1 MLEALREGVCEA
13 APGVEI
19 VAELTS
25 VEQGL
30 AYRAAHAEPDLYLSD
45 IELSDG
51 RSFEIFRAGS
61 PAPVIFCTAY
71 DAYAL
76 EAFSAYG
83 IGYVLKPYGAVELAV
98 ALDRYRALRGEA
110 RDAGAER
117 RREASADTGRR
128 LDALERA
135 LTAPALSPARILVAV
150 GERIL
155 PVPHREVELVY
166 LDGALLSLYRSDGQ
180 RYSVT
185 GTLEAVAGRL
195 GTDHFRLNRQTV
207 IRRANVQ
214 EVRHHYARKL
224 LVVPRIG
231 PKAVRLTVSKAA
243 AGEFLRWLE
252 G

>member
-19 VAELTS
+19 AAELTS
-25 VEQGL
+25 VEEGL
-30 AYRAAHAEPDLYLSD
+30 AYRTAHPEPDLYLSD
-45 IELSDG
+45 VELSDG
-51 RSFEIFRAGS
+51 RSFEIFREGH

-76 EAFSAYG
+76 EAFAAHG
-83 IGYVLKPYGAVELAV
+83 IGYVLKPYGAAELAA
-98 ALDRYRALRGEA
+98 ALERYRALRGEA
-110 RDAGAER
+110 QDPAAEQESGAL
-117 RREASADTGRR
+117 ADVGQR

-135 LTAPALSPARILVAV
+135 LTAPAMSSARILVSV

-180 RYSVT
+180 RYAVN
-185 GTLEAVAGRL
+185 GTLEAVAARL
-195 GTDHFRLNRQTV
+195 GDDHFRLNRQTV

-231 PKAVRLTVSKAA
+231 PKTERLTVSKAA
-243 AGEFLRWLE
+243 ASEFLRWLE